1 MQPES
6 PKLLEDIRVAAE
18 YVLNKTQGSSL
29 DAYLADDVLRP
40 AVERHFEIIGEALN
54 RLARRDP
61 STVARITDHAQ
72 IIAFRNVL
80 IHGYD
85 AIDHRRVW
93 ESFARVARRG
103 RWPASRGRMTITFV
117 AREGHSNAASFTLGG
132 IQTVTHPLVQS
143 REGVVEGGVL

>member
-18 YVLNKTQGSSL
+18 YILRVTSGKRPSN
-29 DAYLADDVLRP
+29 YLADELLRP

-54 RLARRDP
+54 RLLKRDP
-61 STVARITDHAQ
+61 AVAGRIKDHAQ

-93 ESFARVARRG
+93 DAIE
-103 RWPASRGRMTITFV
+103 
-117 AREGHSNAASFTLGG
+117 HSL
-132 IQTVTHPLVQS
+132 P
-143 REGVVEGGVL
+143 VLHEQVKALIKEATD

>member
-6 PKLLEDIRVAAE
+6 PKLLEDARGAIAYILA
-18 YVLNKTQGSSL
+18 KTHGLSL

-54 RLARRDP
+54 RLAKRDP
-61 STVARITDHAQ
+61 QTVARIDNYAQ

-93 ESFARVARRG
+93 DAIKNHLLVLHEQIVALL
-103 RWPASRGRMTITFV
+103 
-117 AREGHSNAASFTLGG
+117 REAEDDGAA
-132 IQTVTHPLVQS
+132 
-143 REGVVEGGVL
+143 

>member
-6 PKLLEDIRVAAE
+6 PKLLEDIRVAAA
-18 YVLNKTQGSSL
+18 YILRVTSGKRLS
-29 DAYLADDVLRP
+29 DYLADELLRP

-54 RLARRDP
+54 RLLKRDP
-61 STVARITDHAQ
+61 AVAGRIKDHAQ

-93 ESFARVARRG
+93 DAIE
-103 RWPASRGRMTITFV
+103 
-117 AREGHSNAASFTLGG
+117 HSL
-132 IQTVTHPLVQS
+132 P
-143 REGVVEGGVL
+143 VLHEQVKALIKEATD